1 MLTSLFG
8 TDPADEEVATVVRG
22 ALEEMRGLGAQV
34 VEITIPDLTTLLMG
48 ASVIREEFR
57 DDLNAYLAE
66 RPTSPVRSLQQVIE
80 SGQFHPVLT
89 DLLTNAQN
97 TESLDPKD
105 YLEKLARRTTIRLAA
120 LKAMA
125 DNELDAL
132 VYPSIRRKAVVFG
145 ETQPG
150 SNCVLSATSGLPAI
164 VVPGGYTPDGL
175 PVGVEMLGRPFGEA
189 DLIRL
194 AYSYE
199 QGTHHRRP
207 PASTPALP

>member
-1 MLTSLFG
+1 M
-8 TDPADEEVATVVRG
+8 
-22 ALEEMRGLGAQV
+22 
-34 VEITIPDLTTLLMG
+34 
-48 ASVIREEFR
+48 
-57 DDLNAYLAE
+57 
-66 RPTSPVRSLQQVIE
+66 
-80 SGQFHPVLT
+80 
-89 DLLTNAQN
+89 
-97 TESLDPKD
+97 
-105 YLEKLARRTTIRLAA
+105 
-120 LKAMA
+120 
-125 DNELDAL
+125 
-132 VYPSIRRKAVVFG
+132 FG

-175 PVGVEMLGRPFGEA
+175 PVGVEMLGRPFAEA